1 MTFRTFPLPG
11 KSPIP
16 RGYMREPPK
25 FLRCFPPS
33 TQPVKQIRNVRMELT
48 WPHSGVQIGPK
59 LTKTDSIGAGGTFLE
74 VALTLEPFPFFRIFA
89 RPRSIIKLVV
99 TSGYY
104 QMSRSLAKSH
114 TRQTFL
120 GFRDTTLSQG
130 CSCRVSF
137 LELFGKTKSMHEYVV
152 LVDRIVWTKA

>member
-16 RGYMREPPK
+16 RGYMRERPK

-74 VALTLEPFPFFRIFA
+74 LALTLEPFPFFRIFA

-114 TRQTFL
+114 TRQKPW
-120 GFRDTTLSQG
+120 RAELSPKCEPG
-130 CSCRVSF
+130 SRPPHPSETRCRCCD
-137 LELFGKTKSMHEYVV
+137 G
-152 LVDRIVWTKA
+152 AQ